1 MDLRAGALLLLLLPA
16 TVAVAGTMPA
26 AAAEPPLLVVLRPAG
41 PAREGLPVLAVHPD
55 SARLAASIDRGLAAE
70 MLRVNRFLQIGLHRE
85 IEPAY
90 LLLSEEEGG
99 FARFGFWLGDRKKS
113 ETPFVDIHRDWSVSG
128 SFGAIDQI
136 FPHELAHAIFQQLGV
151 QPSPAA
157 GANQIHAVGVR
168 TDRYVA
174 FNEGFAEH
182 LQVMAVDHADA
193 APGTK
198 ALARATDLDEAATRH
213 LKQYRRELTA
223 RIPTVSRMRIAFP
236 LWYSNDE
243 RALRYFAVKRN
254 AFALEPQIPP
264 RLLGT
269 DDPYRAYLIENVFP
283 GEPGSGARPVSRLL
297 SIEGAISTLFTRWAS
312 DRRLQESRREPS
324 FYEGYGTSD
333 REISALQNVY
343 LKLFHVIATR
353 RPSDAASLIAA
364 YRDVFPDEA
373 PAIDALTADVFLG
386 QSLDVP
392 AEIWLASDAFSTGT
406 TLFDQFRGLRRRHT
420 FDLNAASLVDLTTI
434 PGVDLALARRIQHAS
449 PFASLDD
456 LARVRGLSG
465 AIRGNLERMASAMES
480 LRKAPGPQS
489 LRFRS
494 ILIPYGWWAGGTAL
508 AAALGASLI
517 YAVGR
522 KRRRL
527 PAGMLRT
534 AASGIGAG
542 IVAVA
547 ASWLTGHALAAVA
560 TVAILF
566 GLPAAAVLLVR
577 ERRLRPALAAVAT
590 WAATALPAV
599 ALTTPW
605 F

>member
-1 MDLRAGALLLLLLPA
+1 MDFRAGALLLLLLPA
-16 TVAVAGTMPA
+16 TGFARNAP
-26 AAAEPPLLVVLRPAG
+26 AEPPLLVVLRPAG
-41 PAREGLPVLAVHPD
+41 SEREGLPVLAVHPD

-70 MLRVNRFLQIGLHRE
+70 ILRVNRFLQIGRGRA

-128 SFGAIDQI
+128 RFGAIDQI
-136 FPHELAHAIFQQLGV
+136 FPHELAHAIFKQLGV
-151 QPSPAA
+151 EPSPAA

-193 APGTK
+193 APATK

-254 AFALEPQIPP
+254 AFALEPAIPP
-264 RLLGT
+264 HLLGT
-269 DDPYRAYLIENVFP
+269 DDPYRAYLIENVLP
-283 GEPGSGARPVSRLL
+283 GEPGSDARPVSRLL
-297 SIEGAISTLFTRWAS
+297 SIEGAISTLFSRWAS

-324 FYEGYGTSD
+324 FYEAYGTSD
-333 REISALQNVY
+333 QEISDLQNVY
-343 LKLFHVIATR
+343 LKVFHAIATR
-353 RPSDAASLIAA
+353 RPSDVASFIRA
-364 YRDVFPDEA
+364 YREVFPDEA
-373 PAIDALTADVFLG
+373 PTIDALTAEVFLG
-386 QSLDVP
+386 QSLDIP
-392 AEIWLASDAFSTGT
+392 AEIWLASDTFSTGT

-420 FDLNAASLVDLTTI
+420 FDLNAASLVDLMTV
-434 PGVDLALARRIQHAS
+434 PGMDLALARRIQNAS

-456 LARVRGLSG
+456 LVRVPGLSG
-465 AIRGNLERMASAMES
+465 EIRGTMERMASAMDA

-508 AAALGASLI
+508 VAALGASLI
-517 YAVGR
+517 YAAGR
-522 KRRRL
+522 KQRQL
-527 PAGMLRT
+527 PAGMLRI
-534 AASGIGAG
+534 AASGIAAA
-542 IVAVA
+542 IVGVA
-547 ASWLTGHALAAVA
+547 ASWLSGNALAAVA
-560 TVAILF
+560 TVALLF
-566 GLPAAAVLLVR
+566 GLPAAGFLLVR
-577 ERRLRPALAAVAT
+577 ERRLRPALATLAT